1 MANYNS
7 SAPQIEKGNAEAWQR
22 IIQDSTSQQ
31 NGNRQQFENISPGQN
46 GEDSTVTQQPV
57 TKDGA
62 TQPEPLQR
70 QFQTSTPQQN
80 DNGQQFNNLSPD
92 QSGEDRSFT
101 QQPTTKDGATQSIGQ
116 QVPIKNKTE
125 VVMSESPQQIE
136 KNEDAG
142 LAPWLGGISAILIL
156 ALLFWGY
163 MKKTKGSPASKQE
176 MPRELNYNDRKM
188 LDLACNLVEIDNKT

>member
-7 SAPQIEKGNAEAWQR
+7 SAPQIEEGNAEAWQR

-46 GEDSTVTQQPV
+46 GEDSTLTQQPV
-57 TKDGA
+57 TKD
-62 TQPEPLQR
+62 
-70 QFQTSTPQQN
+70 
-80 DNGQQFNNLSPD
+80 D
-92 QSGEDRSFT
+92 
-101 QQPTTKDGATQSIGQ
+101 ATQSIGK

-125 VVMSESPQQIE
+125 GGMSESPQQIE

-142 LAPWLGGISAILIL
+142 LGPWLGGISAILIL
-156 ALLFWGY
+156 AFLFWGY

-176 MPRELNYNDRKM
+176 MPRKLDYNDRKM